1 MTSSA
6 GPAATSE
13 ATRTRDS
20 EPAMA
25 VTLSGRLLIDSALYN
40 KGTAFTAEERR
51 ELGLLGFLPPQ
62 VESIETQVARAYR
75 AYQGK
80 PTDIERHIYLRQL
93 QDENETLFYRLV
105 LEHIEEMMP
114 IVYTPVVGQACQQFS
129 DIYRRPRGLFL
140 AWPDRADLDSSLAG
154 IRRHAEVIVVTDGER
169 ILGLGDQGAGGM
181 GISIGKLS
189 LYTLIGGVHPAHTL
203 PIFLDAG
210 TNNAERLNDPSYIG
224 WRHERVTGQ
233 DYDDFIEMFVTAV
246 RRRYPNA
253 LLQWEDFSS
262 AHAAPILARYRDRL
276 CTFND
281 DIQGTAAV
289 ATGTILAAME
299 VAGGRLT
306 EQRFVMLGAGSA
318 GIGIREQLIRT
329 LIRHGLDEA
338 TAGNEFYV
346 LDSKGLIHDGRSDLS
361 PAKRAVAQPASAI
374 ATWRGTSLADVVHH
388 ARPTVLMGATGEPGV
403 FTEAIIREMAAHT
416 ERPIVFPMSNPTS
429 RAEAIPEDLLK
440 WTDGRALVATGSPF
454 APVSHGGRTH
464 VIAQSNN
471 SYIFPAIG
479 LAVRAAGIR
488 RITDDLFMTAAEALK
503 DTSPA
508 LHDPAAPLLP
518 ALRDIRP
525 VARHIARAVALE
537 AQAKGLAEPMDEARL
552 DRRLD
557 EAMWFPAYRRLVPA

>member
-1 MTSSA
+1 MTNPERSA
-6 GPAATSE
+6 VPNDASRSRGT
-13 ATRTRDS
+13 
-20 EPAMA
+20 EPATA
-25 VTLSGRLLIDSALYN
+25 ITLSGRLLIDNALFN

-51 ELGLLGFLPPQ
+51 QHGLLGFLPPQ
-62 VESIETQVARAYR
+62 VETIETQVARAYR
-75 AYQGK
+75 AYQAK

-140 AWPDRADLDSSLAG
+140 AYPDRADLDASFAG
-154 IRRHAEVIVVTDGER
+154 VRRNAEVIVVTDGER

-189 LYTLIGGVHPAHTL
+189 LYTLIGGVHPARTL
-203 PIFLDAG
+203 PILLDAG
-210 TNNAERLNDPSYIG
+210 TNNEERLNDPSYIG
-224 WRHERVTGQ
+224 WRHERITGQ
-233 DYDDFIEMFVTAV
+233 DYDDFIEMFVAAV
-246 RRRYPNA
+246 SRRYPNA

-262 AHAAPILARYRDRL
+262 AHAAPLLERYRDRL

-299 VAGGRLT
+299 V
-306 EQRFVMLGAGSA
+306 MLGAGSA

-329 LIRHGLDEA
+329 MVRHGLDEA
-338 TAGNEFYV
+338 KAGAQFYV
-346 LDSKGLIHDGRSDLS
+346 LDSKGLIHAGRSDLS
-361 PAKRAVAQPASAI
+361 AAKRAVAQPASAI
-374 ATWRGTSLADVVHH
+374 EGWRGTALADVVHRV
-388 ARPTVLMGATGEPGV
+388 RPTVLMGATGEPGV
-403 FTEAIIREMAAHT
+403 FTEAIIRDMAAHT

-429 RAEAIPEDLLK
+429 RAEAVPGDLLK

-454 APVSHGGRTH
+454 APVKHGGRTH

-488 RITDDLFMTAAEALK
+488 RITDALFMTAAEALK

-508 LHDPAAPLLP
+508 LQDPTASLLP
-518 ALRDIRP
+518 SLRDIRP
-525 VARHIARAVALE
+525 VARHIARAVAME
-537 AQAKGLAEPMDEARL
+537 AQAQGLADPLEEAEL